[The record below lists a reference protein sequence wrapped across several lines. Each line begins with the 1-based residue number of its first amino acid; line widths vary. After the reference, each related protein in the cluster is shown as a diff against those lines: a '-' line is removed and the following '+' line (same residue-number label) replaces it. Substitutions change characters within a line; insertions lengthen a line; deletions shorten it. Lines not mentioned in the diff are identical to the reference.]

1 MNNHESASENYQR
14 LLAYESGQ
22 LSGSEI
28 VELFQELIDDGR
40 VWSLQ
45 GSYGRMAKHLIE
57 TGHCLL
63 APVTQKDFFD
73 NPIPSR
79 FDVELGSPGSTEFA
93 ATNRSE

>member
-1 MNNHESASENYQR
+1 MSNHESASENYQR

-79 FDVELGSPGSTEFA
+79 FDVEPGSPGSTEFA

>member
-1 MNNHESASENYQR
+1 MSNHESASENYQR

-79 FDVELGSPGSTEFA
+79 FDVESGSPGSTEFA
-93 ATNRSE
+93 AANRSE